1 MAGCHTS
8 GMEQPWG
15 LSGPEFL
22 GVYGAGMAVM
32 IVVPLLVRQ
41 LVRGSPG
48 GGRQVLA
55 GLELDAYQAGYL
67 AGGARRAA
75 QVIVAEWTES
85 GALRVNSEGRIS
97 VTDRVLAGTSPAV
110 ARYGVRLDGVP
121 DGARTDS
128 VLKAMARDA
137 GVASIGRGLRKTG
150 LAVTETRVR
159 VLRLVTVALVVIL
172 LGTGIAR
179 FIEAAHN
186 HRPAG
191 TLTGLFIFSVVIG
204 LILIVSTWSP
214 PVATTAGARY
224 LRELRPRTAAGPQP
238 AFTDPGGET
247 VLFGV
252 ALLGF
257 AALSDSELR
266 AALQAGIATSSS
278 SGGSSCSSGSSC
290 GGGCGG
296 GGCGG

>member
-1 MAGCHTS
+1 VGVAGCHTS
-8 GMEQPWG
+8 GMGQPWG

-41 LVRGSPG
+41 LIRVSAG

-55 GLELDAYQAGYL
+55 GPELDAYQAGYL
-67 AGGARRAA
+67 AGGAKRVA
-75 QVIVAEWTES
+75 QVI
-85 GALRVNSEGRIS
+85 VNSEGRIS

-110 ARYGVRLDGVP
+110 ATYGVRLDGVP
-121 DGARTDS
+121 DGAQTDS
-128 VLKAMARDA
+128 VLKAVARDA
-137 GVASIGRGLRKTG
+137 GVASIGRGLRETG

-191 TLTGLFIFSVVIG
+191 TLTGLFMFSVVIG

-214 PVATTAGARY
+214 PVTTTAGARY
-224 LRELRPRTAAGPQP
+224 LRELRPRTAVGAQP
-238 AFTDPGGET
+238 AFAAPVGEAA
-247 VLFGV
+247 LFGV

-257 AALSDSELR
+257 AAISDGDVR
-266 AALQAGIATSSS
+266 AALQAGITESSSS

>member
-1 MAGCHTS
+1 
-8 GMEQPWG
+8 
-15 LSGPEFL
+15 
-22 GVYGAGMAVM
+22 M

-41 LVRGSPG
+41 LIRVSAG

-55 GLELDAYQAGYL
+55 GPELDAYQAGYL
-67 AGGARRAA
+67 AGGAKRVA

-110 ARYGVRLDGVP
+110 ATYGVRLDGVP
-121 DGARTDS
+121 DGAQTDS
-128 VLKAMARDA
+128 VLKAVARDA
-137 GVASIGRGLRKTG
+137 GVASIGRGLRETG

-191 TLTGLFIFSVVIG
+191 TLTGLFMFSVVIG

-214 PVATTAGARY
+214 PVTTTAGARY
-224 LRELRPRTAAGPQP
+224 LRELRPRTAVGAQP
-238 AFTDPGGET
+238 AFAAPVGEAA
-247 VLFGV
+247 LFGV

-257 AALSDSELR
+257 AAISDGDVR
-266 AALQAGIATSSS
+266 AALQAGITESSSS

>member
-1 MAGCHTS
+1 MG
-8 GMEQPWG
+8 QPWG

-41 LVRGSPG
+41 LIRVSAG

-55 GLELDAYQAGYL
+55 GPELDAYQAGYL
-67 AGGARRAA
+67 AGGAKRVA

-97 VTDRVLAGTSPAV
+97 VTDRVLARTSPAV
-110 ARYGVRLDGVP
+110 ATYGVRLDGVP
-121 DGARTDS
+121 DGAQTDS
-128 VLKAMARDA
+128 VLKAVARDA
-137 GVASIGRGLRKTG
+137 GVASIGRGLRETG

-191 TLTGLFIFSVVIG
+191 TLTGLFMFSVVIG

-214 PVATTAGARY
+214 PVTTTAGARY
-224 LRELRPRTAAGPQP
+224 LRELRPRTAVGAQP
-238 AFTDPGGET
+238 AFAAPVGEAA
-247 VLFGV
+247 LFGV

-257 AALSDSELR
+257 AAISDGDVR
-266 AALQAGIATSSS
+266 AALQAGITESSSS